1 MALFQQD
8 RAILD
13 EFARIV
19 SDRTPVISVS
29 WGDCEKNMGQQEV
42 QQENKY
48 FQEAAAQGQSI
59 LDIKSQVGITT
70 TAISTISHLQATRA
84 RPQTMMS

>member
-70 TAISTISHLQATRA
+70 TAISTISRLQATQA

>member
-70 TAISTISHLQATRA
+70 TAISTISHLQATRT